1 MDYSR
6 AVDLNQAYQTPSSYK
21 PPETL
26 EELAKCTDYP
36 NTNSTHYQ
44 LKDPEPRPDTRL
56 QSMYEL
62 VTVNGAGHTIVAGND
77 YTSRRWAGSF
87 CGWESASDIGVEEK
101 ASFGKQCDSSVTAL
115 CYTMKDSLF
124 VVGNDRG
131 SIELWSTGNSIRGP
145 GYSLYLVDNRYEHIG
160 AITALDVFRGD
171 DSHVVSG
178 STDACIKVWDY
189 GEGDLHSSHTFQ
201 QAHTSLI
208 TGLAT
213 DTSQPSLAISCS
225 NDRSTLLWDFRELKP
240 AKALFEGHDV
250 AFSTV
255 RWTDEPNWNRLV
267 AVGDVAGRVHF
278 IDVRQPNVFLETVSC
293 FDRKIQRISFH
304 GKRFAVLANA
314 PEVKFYDEHS
324 KVIHVEQ
331 SATNYVRDLVW
342 DRQSPDDAIGCT
354 LVGWDSYV
362 KHVDVKI

>member
-6 AVDLNQAYQTPSSYK
+6 AVDLAQAYQTPPSYK
-21 PPETL
+21 PPESL

-44 LKDPEPRPDTRL
+44 LKDPEPRPDNKL

-62 VTVNGAGHTIVAGND
+62 VTVNATGHTIVAGND
-77 YTSRRWAGSF
+77 YKSRRWAGSF
-87 CGWESASDIGVEEK
+87 CGWESATDIGDEEK
-101 ASFGKQCDSSVTAL
+101 ASFGRQCESAVTAL
-115 CYTMKDSLF
+115 CYTMNDSLF
-124 VVGNDRG
+124 VLGNDRG

-171 DSHVVSG
+171 DSHVISG
-178 STDACIKVWDY
+178 STDGCIKVWDY
-189 GEGDLHSSHTFQ
+189 SEGDLHSSHTFH
-201 QAHTSLI
+201 QAHTSFI
-208 TGLAT
+208 TSLAT
-213 DTSQPSLAISCS
+213 DTTQPSLAVSCS
-225 NDRSTLLWDFRELKP
+225 NDRSTLLWDLRELKP

-250 AFSTV
+250 PFSTV
-255 RWTDEPNWNRLV
+255 RWTDEANWNRLV

-324 KVIHVEQ
+324 KEIHVEQ

-354 LVGWDSYV
+354 LLGWDSYV
-362 KHVDVKI
+362 QHITIR